1 MSIIIVSVVKLDELD
16 TPAGPGRA
24 RGLPVTRS
32 SEHDSESGLTDTI
45 GIWLDPAR
53 GPADSE

>member
-1 MSIIIVSVVKLDELD
+1 MSIIIVSVVKLDELAFPD
-16 TPAGPGRA
+16 GPARA
-24 RGLPVTRS
+24 VLPVTQS

-53 GPADSE
+53 GPADSD